1 MTEQEIEK
9 KVDESI
15 AWIEERVS
23 LEKYAKELIKLQFIH
38 RIKQLTIPLVVGQSE
53 QLKTFNC
60 INLVDDGFDPCKEQC
75 LYCRDVKG
83 F

>member
-1 MTEQEIEK
+1 MNPYENIDWMLNDDEQLRL
-9 KVDESI
+9 
-15 AWIEERVS
+15 ANVS
-23 LEKYAKELIKLQFIH
+23 
-38 RIKQLTIPLVVGQSE
+38 GQSE

-60 INLVDDGFDPCKEQC
+60 INLVDGFEPCKEQC

>member
-38 RIKQLTIPLVVGQSE
+38 RIKQLTLADVSKSFFCQHKLV
-53 QLKTFNC
+53 L
-60 INLVDDGFDPCKEQC
+60 DCKEQC
-75 LYCRDVKG
+75 FKCKKIVSEQ
-83 F
+83 